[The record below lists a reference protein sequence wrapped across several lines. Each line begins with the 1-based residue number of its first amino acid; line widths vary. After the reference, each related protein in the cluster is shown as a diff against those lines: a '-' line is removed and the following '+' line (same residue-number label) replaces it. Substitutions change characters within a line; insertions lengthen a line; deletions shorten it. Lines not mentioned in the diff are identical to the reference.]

1 MGTSDHDDPESRRDG
16 RQFDL
21 NGRPM
26 APRRWETLRRAMIG
40 SRATPRDVLT
50 VTERD
55 VVVVGES
62 DDEAASSSSILE
74 TSTLRPDAQAVVRH
88 VLALPEQSVEAAV
101 GLAAL
106 DGYEAI
112 PVDVVADR
120 FAIPAGLAPVVL
132 ARVQLVDALHLSQER
147 SRMASLASRHAGVA
161 VGWQIVQ
168 RPG

>member
-1 MGTSDHDDPESRRDG
+1 MGTSDHDDPGSRHDG

-26 APRRWETLRRAMIG
+26 VPRRWETLRRAMIG
-40 SRATPRDVLT
+40 GRAAPRDALT
-50 VTERD
+50 VTDRD

-62 DDEAASSSSILE
+62 DDEAASSSSILDA
-74 TSTLRPDAQAVVRH
+74 STLRPADQAVVRH
-88 VLALPEQSVEAAV
+88 VLALPDDGVEAAV

-106 DGYEAI
+106 DEYEAI
-112 PVDVVADR
+112 PIDVVADR
-120 FAIPAGLAPVVL
+120 FAIPEGLAPVVL

-147 SRMASLASRHAGVA
+147 SRMASLASRHSGVA

-168 RPG
+168 RPR